1 MDAATIGRA
10 GARPVRESEEET
22 RTRSQTERR
31 TRFTV
36 RMQSARARDDAVK
49 WEGGR

>member
-10 GARPVRESEEET
+10 GARPVRESEET